1 MYELFF
7 IVKKNNIWYNP
18 RIVLYDKY
26 IHGERMRIHMQITDF
41 IALETLQNIQDDL
54 CSLSGMDILI
64 YDATVQSAITNCKDY
79 GEEVLT
85 EAEKIPVYAGEE
97 VIANLVIIAVE
108 GTSTETVLCAKRL
121 IDQLIVKEV
130 KQSYKDEGIEARNSE
145 YVTKASNLLTELNDK
160 SKALDKIESKQRI
173 LALNATIEAARA
185 GELGKGF
192 AVVADEVGK
201 LARNSGEINQ
211 SIKASLV
218 ELTDCINVLVSI
230 K

>member
-1 MYELFF
+1 MQ
-7 IVKKNNIWYNP
+7 KNVWSCT
-18 RIVLYDKY
+18 KY
-26 IHGERMRIHMQITDF
+26 RLERMRIHMQITEF
-41 IALETLQNIQDDL
+41 IDLETLQNIQEDL
-54 CSLSGMDILI
+54 TALSGMDILI
-64 YDATVQSAITNCKDY
+64 YDADMNEVTNCKDY
-79 GEEVLT
+79 DSAIID
-85 EAEKIPVYAGEE
+85 EAEKVEVLAGGE
-97 VIANLVIIAVE
+97 VIANVAIVSLE
-108 GTSTETVLCAKRL
+108 GTDPESIQRVKRFVDYL
-121 IDQLIVKEV
+121 LVTKVKEL
-130 KQSYKDEGIEARNSE
+130 YTEEDEEAKNDE
-145 YVTKASNLLTELNDK
+145 YVTKASNLLIELNDK
-160 SKALDKIESKQRI
+160 SKALDKIESKHRI

>member
-1 MYELFF
+1 
-7 IVKKNNIWYNP
+7 
-18 RIVLYDKY
+18 
-26 IHGERMRIHMQITDF
+26 MRVHMQITEF
-41 IALETLQNIQDDL
+41 IDLETLQDIQDDL
-54 CSLSGMDILI
+54 TALSGMDILI
-64 YDATVQSAITNCKDY
+64 YDADMNAVTNCKYYDSAII
-79 GEEVLT
+79 
-85 EAEKIPVYAGEE
+85 AESEKVEVYAGSEL
-97 VIANLVIIAVE
+97 IANIIIVSLE
-108 GTSTETVLCAKRL
+108 GADGENLKR
-121 IDQLIVKEV
+121 IKRFVDYLIVTKIKELF
-130 KQSYKDEGIEARNSE
+130 KEEDEEAKNDE
-145 YVTKASNLLTELNDK
+145 YVTKASNLLTELNNK

-201 LARNSGEINQ
+201 LARNSGDINQ

>member
-1 MYELFF
+1 
-7 IVKKNNIWYNP
+7 
-18 RIVLYDKY
+18 
-26 IHGERMRIHMQITDF
+26 MRIHMQITDF
-41 IALETLQNIQDDL
+41 IALETLQGIQDDL

-64 YDATVQSAITNCKDY
+64 CNTEMQAITNCKDY
-79 GEEVLT
+79 EADIID
-85 EAEKIPVYAGEE
+85 EAEKIPVYAGKEL
-97 VIANLVIIAVE
+97 IANVVIVAVD
-108 GTSTETVLCAKRL
+108 GTNSETVACAKRMV
-121 IDQLIVKEV
+121 DHLIVKEV
-130 KQSYKDEGIEARNSE
+130 TQVYKDEDAEAKNNE
-145 YVTKASNLLTELNDK
+145 YVTKASTLLTELNDK

>member
-1 MYELFF
+1 
-7 IVKKNNIWYNP
+7 
-18 RIVLYDKY
+18 
-26 IHGERMRIHMQITDF
+26 MQITEF
-41 IALETLQNIQDDL
+41 IDLETLQNIQDDL
-54 CSLSGMDILI
+54 AALSGMDILI
-64 YDATVQSAITNCKDY
+64 FDTEMNEVTTCTAYDSAII
-79 GEEVLT
+79 E
-85 EAEKIPVYAGEE
+85 EAEKIEVYAGNE
-97 VIANLVIIAVE
+97 VIANIVIVSLE
-108 GTSTETVLCAKRL
+108 GAESENLKRAKRF
-121 IDQLIVKEV
+121 IDLLIVTKIKELHTEE
-130 KQSYKDEGIEARNSE
+130 DEEAKNAE
-145 YVTKASNLLTELNDK
+145 YVTKASNLLIELNDK

-218 ELTDCINVLVSI
+218 ELTDCIDVLVSI

>member
-1 MYELFF
+1 
-7 IVKKNNIWYNP
+7 
-18 RIVLYDKY
+18 
-26 IHGERMRIHMQITDF
+26 MQITEF
-41 IALETLQNIQDDL
+41 IDLETLQNIQEDL
-54 CSLSGMDILI
+54 AAFSGMDILI
-64 YDATVQSAITNCKDY
+64 YDAGMNRVTNCKDY
-79 GEEVLT
+79 DSAIID
-85 EAEKIPVYAGEE
+85 EAEKVEVYAGGE
-97 VIANLVIIAVE
+97 VIANVVIVSLE
-108 GTSTETVLCAKRL
+108 GTDTESIQRVKRFV
-121 IDQLIVKEV
+121 DYLIVTKVKELFTEE
-130 KQSYKDEGIEARNSE
+130 DEEAKNDE
-145 YVTKASNLLTELNDK
+145 YVTKASNLLIELNDK